1 MTVQAKILRLLAEL
15 QQLEHLAVLLIT
27 HNLAVVAEIA
37 DDVLV
42 MYAGRIVEAG
52 PVHILGNPRHPYV
65 NGLLKALPQL
75 GTGPARLEG
84 IAGTVPPLGRRPP
97 GCRFHPRCPLA
108 QPVCQRE
115 PPLNGPG
122 DGHRAACWVRRQRA
136 RHERPLLMVENLRV
150 TYPAGRRHVTAVRGA
165 TFTIERGRCLG
176 CGRQSGSGKSSL
188 ARGPRPGDPCGRPGG
203 VRRPEVL
210 NRIGPGG
217 CAFAAA
223 RKWCFRIRWAR

>member
-1 MTVQAKILRLLAEL
+1 M
-15 QQLEHLAVLLIT
+15 EHLAVLLIT

-37 DDVLV
+37 DEVLV

-108 QPVCQRE
+108 QPVCRERE

-122 DGHRAACWVRRQRA
+122 DGHRAACWVREA
-136 RHERPLLMVENLRV
+136 E
-150 TYPAGRRHVTAVRGA
+150 
-165 TFTIERGRCLG
+165 
-176 CGRQSGSGKSSL
+176 
-188 ARGPRPGDPCGRPGG
+188 GPT
-203 VRRPEVL
+203 
-210 NRIGPGG
+210 
-217 CAFAAA
+217 
-223 RKWCFRIRWAR
+223 